1 MVRTAFWQ
9 VEAYLTGVI
18 QDVWH
23 KQTNA
28 CLCSGTQFARGQVVP
43 KELTFA
49 LRDVDQNRCR
59 ASTRGNHIPMTV
71 SSDPSLSLLK
81 RR

>member
-9 VEAYLTGVI
+9 VEAYLTGII
-18 QDVWH
+18 QDVGH

-28 CLCSGTQFARGQVVP
+28 CLCSGTQFAHGQVIP
-43 KELTFA
+43 KELTFP

-59 ASTRGNHIPMTV
+59 ASTRGNHIPMTIR
-71 SSDPSLSLLK
+71 SDPSLSLLK
-81 RR
+81 CR